1 MTLAEIIQ
9 RIDDLILD
17 GLFQPVANRLPAN
30 SSSMALGLSFEL
42 GSVILQAAC
51 VIAPSLLFGLPLG
64 FIPSAIFGFLVSLVF
79 FLVCQKLSALVR
91 PGFLNPLRAQLR
103 ALRLIGIAFLV
114 YDLCRAHPGGQG
126 YNLWWRLD
134 ELSQLT
140 FIIGLY
146 FMACEVSPPKPRHE
160 TQWDG
165 FNKTHRVF
173 E

>member
-1 MTLAEIIQ
+1 MTIGEIIQ
-9 RIDDLILD
+9 RVDDLILD
-17 GLFQPVANRLPAN
+17 RLFQPVANHLPGN
-30 SSSMALGLSFEL
+30 SSPMALGLSFEL

-51 VIAPSLLFGLPLG
+51 VVAPSLLFGLPLG

-79 FLVCQKLSALVR
+79 FMVCQKLSVLVR
-91 PGFLNPLRAQLR
+91 PGYLNPLRGQLR

-114 YDLCRAHPGGQG
+114 YDLYRSHPPGQG

-146 FMACEVSPPKPRHE
+146 FMACELPPPKPRRE
-160 TQWDG
+160 KQSG
-165 FNKTHRVF
+165 FFNKSSRVF